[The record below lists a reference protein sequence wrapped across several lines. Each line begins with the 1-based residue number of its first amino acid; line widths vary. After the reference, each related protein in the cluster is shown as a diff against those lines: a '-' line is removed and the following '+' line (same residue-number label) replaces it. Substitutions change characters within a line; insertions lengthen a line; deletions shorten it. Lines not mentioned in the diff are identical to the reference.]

1 MGKDSANERHE
12 SLLSDGRVQPI
23 LCKDKAFLLYMQKN
37 RQEKWRLWV
46 DMGCFCKFYH
56 YKVSLF
62 CIFVVSLE
70 SQIENQSEIE
80 LKLNF
85 NNLIMED

>member
-23 LCKDKAFLLYMQKN
+23 LCKVKAFLLYMQKN
-37 RQEKWRLWV
+37 RQEKWGLWV

>member
-12 SLLSDGRVQPI
+12 SLLSNGRVHPI
-23 LCKDKAFLLYMQKN
+23 LCKVKAFLLYMQKN

>member
-23 LCKDKAFLLYMQKN
+23 LCKVKAFLLYMQKN
-37 RQEKWRLWV
+37 RQKNGDYGLIWCVLAYFIIIMYCFSIFLLYLW
-46 DMGCFCKFYH
+46 
-56 YKVSLF
+56 
-62 CIFVVSLE
+62 
-70 SQIENQSEIE
+70 
-80 LKLNF
+80 KLNF

>member
-23 LCKDKAFLLYMQKN
+23 LCKVKAFLLYMQKN

-46 DMGCFCKFYH
+46 DMVRFSIFYH
-56 YKVSLF
+56 YNVLF
-62 CIFVVSLE
+62 FYIFVVSLKT
-70 SQIENQSEIE
+70 Q
-80 LKLNF
+80 F
-85 NNLIMED
+85 

>member
-23 LCKDKAFLLYMQKN
+23 LCKVKAFLLYMQKN
-37 RQEKWRLWV
+37 RQKNGDYGLIWCVLANFIIIKYRFSVFLLYLW
-46 DMGCFCKFYH
+46 
-56 YKVSLF
+56 
-62 CIFVVSLE
+62 
-70 SQIENQSEIE
+70 
-80 LKLNF
+80 KLNF

>member
-23 LCKDKAFLLYMQKN
+23 LCKVKAFLLYMQKN
-37 RQEKWRLWV
+37 RQKNGDYGLIWGVLANFIIIKYCFSVFLLYLW
-46 DMGCFCKFYH
+46 
-56 YKVSLF
+56 
-62 CIFVVSLE
+62 
-70 SQIENQSEIE
+70 
-80 LKLNF
+80 KLNF

>member
-23 LCKDKAFLLYMQKN
+23 LCKVKAFLLYMQKN

-46 DMGCFCKFYH
+46 DMVRFSIFYH
-56 YKVSLF
+56 YNVLF
-62 CIFVVSLE
+62 FYIFIVSLE
-70 SQIENQSEIE
+70 TQ
-80 LKLNF
+80 F
-85 NNLIMED
+85 